1 MKELQ
6 IWLRS
11 HPVASVERQPCG
23 SQVTEL
29 ELVEE
34 IERIVD
40 EFYKIPNFKN
50 VTMTIKPAF
59 LYKVSCIRFFKSM
72 DS

>member
-1 MKELQ
+1 
-6 IWLRS
+6 LRS
-11 HPVASVERQPCG
+11 LPVASVERQPCG

-34 IERIVD
+34 IEQIVD
-40 EFYKIPNFKN
+40 EFYKLPNFKN

-59 LYKVSCIRFFKSM
+59 LYKVSLVNL
-72 DS
+72 